1 MRPIRFDQK
10 TKKPKVTEHALT
22 LGIRHLLNVHSIWHF
37 KHWSGGREKGPRSI
51 PGVADIIGCH
61 NGRMFAIEVK
71 TERGRVTPYQQ
82 RFIDRVND
90 AGGLA
95 FVARSIEDVTYHLG
109 IGPKMKTN
117 Q

>member
-1 MRPIRFDQK
+1 MRPIGFDPKTQK
-10 TKKPKVTEHALT
+10 PRMTEHALT
-22 LGIRHLLNVHSIWHF
+22 FGIRHLLNMHGIWHF
-37 KHWSGGREKGPRSI
+37 KHWGGPLGEK
-51 PGVADIIGCH
+51 GVADIIGCH
-61 NGRMFAIEVK
+61 DGRMFAIEIK
-71 TERGRVTPYQQ
+71 TEKGRVTPYQQ

-109 IGPKMKTN
+109 IVPRMKTN

>member
-1 MRPIRFDQK
+1 MRSIRFDQK

-22 LGIRHLLNVHSIWHF
+22 LGIRHLLNVHRIWHF
-37 KHWSGGREKGPRSI
+37 KHWGGPMGEKGI
-51 PGVADIIGCH
+51 ADIIGCYQ
-61 NGRMFAIEVK
+61 GRMFAIEVK
-71 TERGRVTPYQQ
+71 TERGCVTAYQQ

-109 IGPKMKTN
+109 IGPRMKTN

>member
-61 NGRMFAIEVK
+61 NGRMFAIEIK
-71 TERGRVTPYQQ
+71 TQAGRLTPYQQ
-82 RFIDRVND
+82 RFLDRVNA
-90 AGGLA
+90 AGGIG
-95 FVARSIEDVTYHLG
+95 FVARSIEDVVEGLG
-109 IGPKMKTN
+109 LKARMLL
-117 Q
+117 